1 MAAPSAKR
9 HSRTLLVL
17 LSCFGVGFAAN
28 TYYMQ
33 DYCNQSQFK
42 TVLLET
48 TGERSSVSI
57 RAYRTRNLTA
67 VEGCASAIKVLAV
80 RPDQKSAVEGTKA
93 RIVVSIHDLD
103 TVIHPKENYCIDYLD
118 IQGLRSLVSRFCGSL
133 EDTYPRAFESI
144 NNQLFFI
151 WNFFTGLAARRG
163 FNLVLTAFVERR
175 ENDANWTCGED
186 QGRFLCNNGHCID
199 ARWRCDRRNNC
210 GDYSD
215 EDRCFDDGS
224 FVVNGLWLGITAAAL
239 VLAIGVLMA
248 VALWKCRQ
256 PAPILPT

>member
-1 MAAPSAKR
+1 
-9 HSRTLLVL
+9 
-17 LSCFGVGFAAN
+17 
-28 TYYMQ
+28 MQ
-33 DYCNQSQFK
+33 DYCNQSQLE

-67 VEGCASAIKVLAV
+67 VKACASAIKVLAV

-93 RIVVSIHDLD
+93 RIVVSVHDLD

-118 IQGLRSLVSRFCGSL
+118 IQGLQSLVSRFCGSL

-144 NNQLFFI
+144 NNQLIFI

-163 FNLVLTAFVERR
+163 FNLVLTAFVERKG
-175 ENDANWTCGED
+175 NDANWTCGED

-199 ARWRCDRRNNC
+199 ARWRCDRWNNC